1 VYDLATQR
9 HTETWTGTSH
19 ADAATD
25 IMYGYNSM
33 GELSSVTVLKENGQT
48 PAAVQSSTQY
58 PGAPGQAGT
67 TNLPNTVYTY
77 DLGGRLS
84 SSLDSATGITTSYTY
99 KPNTNDI
106 STETVTRN
114 LSPVTLAVYSYT
126 YRADGLKTGEVDTTY
141 NSDGTIQDTR
151 TLSWQY
157 DALDRLMQETSS
169 DTASVSEAAVDALKA
184 FVTNGAVTLT
194 DEVANYLV
202 DEAQKFLQGLNNL
215 AQQSQSE
222 VP

>member
-1 VYDLATQR
+1 MDKLRMCRRFIKSALV
-9 HTETWTGTSH
+9 SS
-19 ADAATD
+19 
-25 IMYGYNSM
+25 NS
-33 GELSSVTVLKENGQT
+33 TFN
-48 PAAVQSSTQY
+48 
-58 PGAPGQAGT
+58 
-67 TNLPNTVYTY
+67 
-77 DLGGRLS
+77 
-84 SSLDSATGITTSYTY
+84 SATGITTSYAY